1 MNTNTCI
8 FHMRLSVSHVHGVVL
23 KEYEMRLVNI
33 VYSPLKLL
41 NQTRTRQCAAG
52 ALFKS
57 VWKPHA
63 NI

>member
-1 MNTNTCI
+1 MNANTCI
-8 FHMRLSVSHVHGVVL
+8 FNVCLGVSRVSGVVL
-23 KEYEMRLVNI
+23 KECEMCSVNI

-41 NQTRTRQCAAG
+41 NQMRTRQCAAG

-57 VWKPHA
+57 VWKPHD

>member
-1 MNTNTCI
+1 
-8 FHMRLSVSHVHGVVL
+8 MRLSVSHVHGVVL